1 MRPESCRCWSGQP
14 IRGPSP
20 CQILTLE
27 LDHQRDPG
35 QSRSERTRT
44 AIHFAA
50 EKLFLEHGFEGVS
63 MDRISELS
71 GVTKQTV
78 YSYVGSK
85 EALFLNVVDSMT
97 GSAGDELD
105 NVAPQPL
112 ADTSPEQFLT
122 RFAEEQLQI
131 VVTPRLMKLRRMVIG
146 EMTRFP
152 ELGALLHRRGP
163 ARSIDRLSRAL
174 ARYADDLR
182 LPGMLH
188 ARILR
193 SPHAHARILSIDATR
208 ALALPGVHAVLG
220 LVSPGERVIFAG
232 QDVAAV
238 AAERPEQAMTLDEL
252 IEDRVRELRL
262 YQDEAYAQR
271 YRARVERVR
280 AAERQ
285 AAQGEALTRAVA
297 ETACEDI
304 A

>member
-1 MRPESCRCWSGQP
+1 MAGLLQYRTPPQLFGIPATSSQNHLALASASSLRCWSGQP

-27 LDHQRDPG
+27 LDHQSDPG

-131 VVTPRLMKLRRMVIG
+131 VVTPRLTKLRRMVIG

-152 ELGALLHRRGP
+152 ELGAVLHRRGP
-163 ARSIDRLSRAL
+163 ARSIERLSQAFAQYAKAGAL
-174 ARYADDLR
+174 DVKDPRKAATFFNWLIMGEPVNDA
-182 LPGMLH
+182 MLLGDTSIPD
-188 ARILR
+188 AEGKK
-193 SPHAHARILSIDATR
+193 AHAKECVRI
-208 ALALPGVHAVLG
+208 
-220 LVSPGERVIFAG
+220 FM
-232 QDVAAV
+232 AASQ
-238 AAERPEQAMTLDEL
+238 P
-252 IEDRVRELRL
+252 
-262 YQDEAYAQR
+262 
-271 YRARVERVR
+271 VEKH
-280 AAERQ
+280 Q
-285 AAQGEALTRAVA
+285 TKH
-297 ETACEDI
+297 ET
-304 A
+304 